1 MKVIAK
7 CPTRV
12 DLAGGTLDL
21 WPIFTFLGGAST
33 INAAIDIYTQAE
45 LTKLNK
51 PDVVIEIENTKFKK
65 TFKDLKTLLKD
76 KNPKLDFVRP
86 QLEYWKPSFG
96 FHLKTS
102 SQSPVGGGLGGSS
115 SLTISIIAAF
125 SEMLEQR
132 LTTHEM
138 VRLAHNIEAQIL
150 KTPTGTQDYVPPI
163 EGGVNLINY
172 GYGDFKVNKLYIPP
186 EIFDKQFVLVYT
198 GKPHHSGMNNW
209 QVLKKI
215 VDGDKKTLKCLAGL
229 REVSEELI
237 AQIEKKDWNFKK
249 IFQNEYKWRSQISK
263 SFSSPEIKR
272 LEKLALKNGALAIK
286 ICGAGGG
293 GSVIVWCA
301 DGQRE
306 KVINVCQEKGFQV
319 LKANVVDH
327 GISIQRKQT

>member
-1 MKVIAK
+1 MKIIAK

-21 WPIFTFLGGAST
+21 WPIFNFLGGAYT

-51 PDVVIEIENTKFKK
+51 PDVIIEIENTKFKK
-65 TFKDLKTLLKD
+65 TFKDLKSLLKD
-76 KNPKLDFVRP
+76 KNPKLDFIRP
-86 QLEYWKPSFG
+86 QLEYWNPPFG

-125 SEMLEQR
+125 SEMMEQR

-163 EGGVNLINY
+163 EGGVNLIHY

-186 EIFDKQFVLVYT
+186 EIFEKQFILVYT
-198 GKPHHSGMNNW
+198 GKPHHSGLNNW
-209 QVLKKI
+209 QVLKKV
-215 VDGDKKTLKCLAGL
+215 VDGNKKTLKCLAGL
-229 REVSEELI
+229 KEVSDELV

-301 DGQRE
+301 DGQKE
-306 KVINVCQEKGFQV
+306 KVTKICQEKGFQV

>member
-7 CPTRV
+7 SPTRV

-21 WPIFTFLGGAST
+21 WPLFDFLGGAHT

-45 LTKLNK
+45 LTKLNGSEIT
-51 PDVVIEIENTKFKK
+51 IEIENTKFKK
-65 TFKDLKTLLKD
+65 TFKDLKSLFKD
-76 KNPKLDFVRP
+76 KSPKLDFIRP
-86 QLEYWKPSFG
+86 QLEYWNPAFG

-125 SEMLEQR
+125 SEMMEQR

-150 KTPTGTQDYVPPI
+150 KTPTGTQDYIPPI
-163 EGGVNLINY
+163 EGGVNLIHY
-172 GYGDFKVNKLYIPP
+172 GYDDFKINKLYIPS
-186 EIFDKQFVLVYT
+186 EIFNKHFLLVYT
-198 GKPHHSGMNNW
+198 GKPHHSGLNNW
-209 QVLKKI
+209 QVLKKA
-215 VDGDKKTLKCLAGL
+215 VEGDKKTMKCLMGL
-229 REVSEELI
+229 KETSLELLE
-237 AQIEKKDWNFKK
+237 QIEKKDWNFKK
-249 IFQNEYKWRSQISK
+249 VFQNEYKWRSQISK
-263 SFSSPEIKR
+263 SFSSPEIRR

-301 DGQRE
+301 DGQKE
-306 KVINVCQEKGFQV
+306 KVTQLCQEKGFQV
-319 LKANVVDH
+319 LKASVVDH
-327 GISIQRKQT
+327 GVSIQRGQL

>member
-1 MKVIAK
+1 MKIIAR

-21 WPIFTFLGGAST
+21 WPIFSFLGGAYT
-33 INAAIDIYTQAE
+33 INAAIDIFTQAE
-45 LTKLNK
+45 LTKLDNSQIT
-51 PDVVIEIENTKFKK
+51 IEIENTRFKK
-65 TFKDLKTLLKD
+65 SFKDLNSLLKD
-76 KNPKLDFVRP
+76 KNPKLNFIRP
-86 QLEYWKPSFG
+86 QLEYWKPIFG

-102 SQSPVGGGLGGSS
+102 SQSPMGGGLGGSS

-125 SEMLEQR
+125 SEMEGHR

-138 VRLAHNIEAQIL
+138 VRLAHNIEAKIL
-150 KTPTGTQDYVPPI
+150 KTPTGTQDYIPPI

-172 GYGDFKVNKLYIPP
+172 GYGDFKVKKLNILH
-186 EIFDKQFVLVYT
+186 EIFDKQFLLVYT
-198 GKPHHSGMNNW
+198 GKPHHSGLNNW
-209 QVLKKI
+209 QVLKKVI
-215 VDGDKKTLKCLAGL
+215 DGDKKTLKCLAGL
-229 REVSEELI
+229 KDVSEKLLE
-237 AQIEKKDWNFKK
+237 QINKKDWNFKK

-301 DGQRE
+301 DGQKE
-306 KVINVCQEKGFQV
+306 KVTSVCQKAGFQV
-319 LKANVVDH
+319 LKANVIDH
-327 GISIQRKQT
+327 GISIQRLTS

>member
-21 WPIFTFLGGAST
+21 WPIFNFVGGAST

-45 LTKLNK
+45 LTKFDK
-51 PDVVIEIENTKFKK
+51 PNIVIEIENTKFKK

-76 KNPKLDFVRP
+76 KNPKLDFIRP
-86 QLEYWKPSFG
+86 QLEYWNPEFG

-125 SEMLEQR
+125 SEMQEQQM
-132 LTTHEM
+132 TTQEM
-138 VRLAHNIEAQIL
+138 VSLAHNIEAKIL
-150 KTPTGTQDYVPPI
+150 NTPTGTQDYVPPI

-172 GYGDFKVNKLYIPP
+172 GYAGFKVNKLFIPP
-186 EIFDKQFVLVYT
+186 EIFDKHFILVYT
-198 GKPHHSGMNNW
+198 GKPHHSGLNNW
-209 QVLKKI
+209 QVLKKVI
-215 VDGDKKTLKCLAGL
+215 DGDKKTLKCLNGL
-229 REVSEELI
+229 KEVSEALI
-237 AQIEKKDWNFKK
+237 KQIEKRDWNFKAL
-249 IFQNEYKWRSQISK
+249 FQNEYKWRSQISK
-263 SFSSPEIKR
+263 SFSSPEIRR

-301 DGQRE
+301 DGQKE
-306 KVINVCQEKGFQV
+306 KVVQVCQKAGFQV

-327 GISIQRKQT
+327 GISIQRKQS